1 MEDRKKGRLEEKAGR
16 RKKEKRRQEEGKT
29 EDPSFQLSNLPTK
42 SFQER
47 LKSDEPILY
56 DGGFG
61 SQLFARDIELVNSA
75 LANDLHPSAVTDIHS
90 DYISA
95 GAEAIGTNTFVA
107 SPLHL
112 EMAGQNISDAKRLIR
127 LAVQHAKTAV
137 AQSGKDVYIAG
148 SVGPSPGAIE
158 ADSGDTTFGIP
169 NADARE
175 AHKLVIH
182 TLAEEGVD
190 FLCLE
195 TMFSAK
201 EAALAVDVARETG
214 IPIAVNLTYKW
225 TKERRTGKIIYRTDW
240 GNSPAD
246 LLNILMNNEFPGGD
260 SLLES
265 VSIVGVNCGA
275 ESRRDE
281 HTGMPYAIAGT
292 QQLHSALTETG
303 INDKRMMAYPNA
315 GMPKL
320 DENHQTVYTQ
330 TPTEM
335 ANHVPALIEAGAY
348 LIGGCCGTT
357 PAHIKAF
364 REAIASFS
372 S

>member
-1 MEDRKKGRLEEKAGR
+1 MSENPIM
-16 RKKEKRRQEEGKT
+16 KT
-29 EDPSFQLSNLPTK
+29 FR
-42 SFQER
+42 ER
-47 LKSDEPILY
+47 LKSDRPILF

-61 SQLFARDIELVNSA
+61 SQLFARSIELTNSA
-75 LANDLHPSAVTDIHS
+75 LANELHPTAVVDIHS
-90 DYISA
+90 DYINA
-95 GAEAIGTNTFVA
+95 GADAIGTNTFVA

-112 EMAGQNISDAKRLIR
+112 EMAGQDVVGAQRLTR
-127 LAVQHAKTAV
+127 LAVQHAKAAV
-137 AQSGKDVYIAG
+137 EQSEKEVYIAG

-169 NADARE
+169 NKDARE

-201 EAALAVDVARETG
+201 EAAIAVDIARETG
-214 IPIAVNLTYKW
+214 LPIAVNLTYKW
-225 TKERRTGKIIYRTDW
+225 TKERRTGNIIYRTDW

-246 LLNILMNNEFPGGD
+246 LLDILMNNEFSGGD
-260 SLLES
+260 SLLDA
-265 VSIVGVNCGA
+265 VSIIGVNCGA

-281 HTGMPYAIAGT
+281 HTGMPYAISGI
-292 QQLHSALTETG
+292 QQLGTALAETRTNG
-303 INDKRMMAYPNA
+303 KWMMAYPNA

-320 DENHQTVYTQ
+320 DENHNTVYTQ
-330 TPTEM
+330 TPAEM
-335 ANHVPALIEAGAY
+335 ASHVPALIEAGAY

-357 PAHIKAF
+357 PKHIKAF
-364 REAIASFS
+364 REAIASHQS
-372 S
+372 V

>member
-1 MEDRKKGRLEEKAGR
+1 MSENPIIK
-16 RKKEKRRQEEGKT
+16 
-29 EDPSFQLSNLPTK
+29 N
-42 SFQER
+42 FQER
-47 LKSDEPILY
+47 LKSDKPILY

-61 SQLFARDIELVNSA
+61 SQLFARSIELANSA
-75 LANDLHPSAVTDIHS
+75 LANELHPAAVVDIHS
-90 DYISA
+90 DYINA

-112 EMAGQNISDAKRLIR
+112 EMAGQDASDAQRLIR
-127 LAVQHAKTAV
+127 LAVQHAKA
-137 AQSGKDVYIAG
+137 AMERNEKEVYIAG

-214 IPIAVNLTYKW
+214 IPVAVNLTYKW
-225 TKERRTGKIIYRTDW
+225 TKERRTGNIIYRTDW

-246 LLNILMNNEFPGGD
+246 LLDILMNNEFSGD
-260 SLLES
+260 GSLLDT
-265 VSIVGVNCGA
+265 VSIIGVNCGA

-281 HTGMPYAIAGT
+281 HTGMPYAIAGI
-292 QQLHSALTETG
+292 QQLNTALAETG
-303 INDKRMMAYPNA
+303 VNGKWMMAYPNA

-320 DENHQTVYTQ
+320 DENHNTVYTQ
-330 TPTEM
+330 TPAEM
-335 ANHVPALIEAGAY
+335 ASHVPALIEAGAY

-357 PAHIKAF
+357 PKHIKAF
-364 REAIASFS
+364 REAIS
-372 S
+372 SYLLEQDNR

>member
-1 MEDRKKGRLEEKAGR
+1 MSENPIIKK
-16 RKKEKRRQEEGKT
+16 T
-29 EDPSFQLSNLPTK
+29 
-42 SFQER
+42 FQER
-47 LKSDEPILY
+47 LKFDEPILY

-61 SQLFARDIELVNSA
+61 SQLFARGIELVNSA
-75 LANDLHPSAVTDIHS
+75 LANELHPTAVVDIHS
-90 DYISA
+90 DYINV

-112 EMAGQNISDAKRLIR
+112 EMAGQDTSDAQRLTR

-137 AQSGKDVYIAG
+137 ERSGKEVYIAG

-214 IPIAVNLTYKW
+214 IPVAVNLTYKW
-225 TKERRTGKIIYRTDW
+225 TKERRTDKIVYRTDW

-246 LLNILMNNEFPGGD
+246 LLEILMNNELSDGN
-260 SLLES
+260 SLLDA
-265 VSIVGVNCGA
+265 VSIIGVNCGA

-281 HTGMPYAIAGT
+281 HTGMPYAIAGI
-292 QQLHSALTETG
+292 QQLGTALAETG
-303 INDKRMMAYPNA
+303 VNGKWMMAYPNA

-320 DENHQTVYTQ
+320 DENHKTVYTQ
-330 TPTEM
+330 TPAEM
-335 ANHVPALIEAGAY
+335 ASHVPALIEAGAY

-364 REAIASFS
+364 RETIS
-372 S
+372 SYRSARGNG

>member
-1 MEDRKKGRLEEKAGR
+1 MVSCVFTGDLEGGYTERNVTPLAHLT
-16 RKKEKRRQEEGKT
+16 EPQGKIK
-29 EDPSFQLSNLPTK
+29 N
-42 SFQER
+42 FQER
-47 LKSDEPILY
+47 LISEEPILY

-61 SQLFARDIELVNSA
+61 SQLFARGIELANSA
-75 LANDLHPSAVTDIHS
+75 LANDLHSTAVVDVHS

-112 EMAGQNISDAKRLIR
+112 EMAGQDISDAKRLIR
-127 LAVQHAKTAV
+127 LAVQHVKTAV
-137 AQSGKDVYIAG
+137 AQSGRDVYIAG

-169 NADARE
+169 NKDVRE

-201 EAALAVDVARETG
+201 EAAIAVDVARETG
-214 IPIAVNLTYKW
+214 IPIAVNMTYKW
-225 TKERRTGKIIYRTDW
+225 TQERRTRNIIYRTDW
-240 GNSPAD
+240 GHSPGD
-246 LLNILMNNEFPGGD
+246 LLDILMNNEFSGGN

-265 VSIVGVNCGA
+265 VSIIGVNCGA

-281 HTGMPYAIAGT
+281 HTGMPYAITGT
-292 QQLHSALTETG
+292 QQLHSALTEAG
-303 INDKRMMAYPNA
+303 IDGKRMMAYPNA

-320 DENHQTVYTQ
+320 DENYETVYTQ

-335 ANHVPALIEAGAY
+335 ASYIPALMAAGAY

-357 PAHIKAF
+357 PTHIKAF
-364 REAIASFS
+364 REAIASFRS
-372 S
+372 Q

>member
-1 MEDRKKGRLEEKAGR
+1 MLTRGVPP
-16 RKKEKRRQEEGKT
+16 QGKIK
-29 EDPSFQLSNLPTK
+29 N
-42 SFQER
+42 FQER

-61 SQLFARDIELVNSA
+61 SQLFERGIELANSA
-75 LANDLHPSAVTDIHS
+75 LANELHPTAVMGIHS
-90 DYISA
+90 DYINA

-112 EMAGQNISDAKRLIR
+112 EMAGQDTSDAKRLTR
-127 LAVQHAKTAV
+127 RAVQHAKA
-137 AQSGKDVYIAG
+137 AAEQSGREVYIAG

-201 EAALAVDVARETG
+201 EAAMAVDVVRETG
-214 IPIAVNLTYKW
+214 IPIAVNMTYKW
-225 TKERRTGKIIYRTDW
+225 TKERRTGKVIYRTDW
-240 GNSPAD
+240 GNSPVD
-246 LLNILMNNEFPGGD
+246 LIDILMNNEFSAGD

-265 VSIVGVNCGA
+265 VSIIGVNCGA

-281 HTGMPYAIAGT
+281 HTGMPYAIFGT
-292 QQLHSALTETG
+292 QQLHTALTETG
-303 INDKRMMAYPNA
+303 IDGKRMMAYPNA

-335 ANHVPALIEAGAY
+335 ASHVPTLLEAGAY

-364 REAIASFS
+364 REAIASFNS
-372 S
+372 